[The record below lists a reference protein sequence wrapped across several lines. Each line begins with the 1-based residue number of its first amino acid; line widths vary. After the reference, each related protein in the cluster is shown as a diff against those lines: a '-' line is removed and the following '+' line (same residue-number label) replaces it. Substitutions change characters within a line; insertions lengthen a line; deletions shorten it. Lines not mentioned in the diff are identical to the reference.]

1 MKEMTGIISMSL
13 AGLVSTMVVPALSHA
28 QNQTEDLSPL
38 IQGQTPFTVT
48 IEQIDWKSDP
58 LGTVH
63 SAAVG
68 EFEGQAIIVG
78 GMSAG
83 MHGFACDAGENFPS
97 TIFNHTIYMINVQN
111 QTTDAR
117 LMTEKSTG
125 LDADQIA
132 SMATTN
138 TLYEEVDGK
147 LLVVGG
153 YGINAVGDYV
163 TFDSLRVMNVSGV
176 IGWVSGDGSLLA
188 DHVTFHDPP
197 ANTPSDL
204 ADDFFTVTGGIMLKN
219 GDEYWMCLGQNFQGG
234 YTDGGGCPATY
245 DQVYTK
251 SIRRFRLDVGDPDAE
266 PEFIG
271 ATAEPPTWARR
282 RDLNILPARV
292 PGGEI
297 GGVALAGVFTDFTGG
312 YPGIWTVPIVI
323 NGDGT
328 MSMDDPTDPSALRQG
343 FNAYNSGRLTL
354 WSESRQENWFVT
366 FGGLGYQVLWN
377 GELYPDPT
385 IPYSNDVM
393 AVRYRPE
400 SNEWSQHL
408 LEATYPDIYSST
420 GELYFHGTESLTIPR
435 VPISPEG
442 LYDLDSITE
451 PTVIAWIYG
460 GILSTGQAIVTS
472 GETFAS
478 NYLFK
483 VIVEP
488 VETCIGDLNKNGIV
502 DGADLSMLLAYWGKV
517 SQPKQI
523 MADLNDDGIVNEKD
537 LTILLNDWGP
547 CQ

>member
-1 MKEMTGIISMSL
+1 MFHRTHVFCTAL
-13 AGLVSTMVVPALSHA
+13 AAIPLLSSSVLA

-38 IQGQTPFTVT
+38 IQGQTPFNVT

-68 EFEGQAIIVG
+68 QFESQAIIIG

-83 MHGFACDAGENFPS
+83 MHDFTCDASENFPS
-97 TIFNHTIYMINVQN
+97 TIFNHTIYMINVED

-117 LMTEKSTG
+117 LMNEKNTG
-125 LDADQIA
+125 LTADQIA
-132 SMATTN
+132 SIASTN
-138 TLYEEVDGK
+138 TLYFEVDGK

-153 YGINAVGDYV
+153 YGIDASGDYV
-163 TFDSLRVMNVSGV
+163 TFDSLRVVNVPGV

-204 ADDFFTVTGGIMLKN
+204 ADDFFTVTGGIMLKD
-219 GDEYWMCLGQNFQGG
+219 GDEYWLCLGQNFQGG

-251 SIRRFRLDVGDPDAE
+251 SIRRFQLDLGDPDAE

-292 PGGEI
+292 PGGET
-297 GGVALAGVFTDFTGG
+297 GGVALAGVFTDFTDG
-312 YPGIWTVPIVI
+312 YPGVWTVPIVI

-328 MSMDDPTDPSALRQG
+328 MTMDDPTDPNALRQG
-343 FNAYNSGRLTL
+343 FNVYNSGRLTL
-354 WSESRQENWFVT
+354 WSESRQENWFLT
-366 FGGLGYQVLWN
+366 FGGLGYQVLLD
-377 GELYPDPT
+377 GDLYPDPT
-385 IPYSNDVM
+385 IPYSNDVH
-393 AVRYRPE
+393 AVRYKPE

-408 LEATYPDIYSST
+408 LGAAYPDIYNST

-435 VPISPEG
+435 VAITPEG
-442 LYDLDSITE
+442 LYDLDAITE

-488 VETCIGDLNKNGIV
+488 AETCIGDLDHNGIV
-502 DGADLSMLLAYWGKV
+502 DGADLAIVLAYWGKV
-517 SQPKQI
+517 TQPKRAI
-523 MADLNDDGIVNEKD
+523 ADLNDDGIVNGED
-537 LTILLNDWGP
+537 LTILLGDWGP
-547 CQ
+547 CL